1 MIGMQFE
8 LRPLLSKFRNFWF
21 TVFVCQKIKQTKD
34 SSFLNENSTYVV
46 FRVGY
51 LLSRLYKSVQ
61 VWYRSFS
68 HRGSSQRCW
77 FLQLCLWL
85 SLSKQNR
92 TCNPIVM
99 QLYSFVPSVMIDCEC
114 VILLLN
120 SLSKFCH
127 EKIFPDGL
135 QSLSTVQG
143 LTISFRSDPIL
154 CYSGRVHDWSC

>member
-8 LRPLLSKFRNFWF
+8 LRPLLSKFRNFLF

-99 QLYSFVPSVMIDCEC
+99 QLYSFVPSVMIDCQC

-120 SLSKFCH
+120 SLPKLSWKDFPWWITEFVHCARSYHFLSK
-127 EKIFPDGL
+127 
-135 QSLSTVQG
+135 
-143 LTISFRSDPIL
+143 
-154 CYSGRVHDWSC
+154 WSYTRL